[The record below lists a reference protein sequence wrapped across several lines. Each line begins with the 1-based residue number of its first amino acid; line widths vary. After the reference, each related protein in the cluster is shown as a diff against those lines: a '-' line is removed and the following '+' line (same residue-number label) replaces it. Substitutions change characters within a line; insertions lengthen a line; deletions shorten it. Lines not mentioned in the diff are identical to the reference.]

1 MANRRMFSLDIIDSD
16 AFLDMPN
23 ESQNLYFHLAM
34 RADDDGFVNNPKKI
48 QKVIGASDDAV
59 KVLLAKRFILAFD
72 SGVIV
77 IKHWRMHNYIQND
90 RYKETNYKD
99 EKAQLIVDENKA
111 YSQCIQDVSKTE
123 TQVRLELGKSK
134 DSLEIEIG
142 KDKDILSATPLEASI
157 IREIIDYLNS
167 KAGTNYKTTT
177 PKTRTLIK
185 ARLKEGFTLDD
196 FYTVIDKKV
205 LLWGKDIKM
214 QAYLRPETLFGT
226 KFESY
231 LNEVVSQGKILQ
243 AQGVVSEAG
252 AKGVDL
258 MQEWLNERQ

>member
-1 MANRRMFSLDIIDSD
+1 MAERRMFAKTIIDSD

-23 ESQNLYFHLAM
+23 DAQNLYFHLAM
-34 RADDDGFVNNPKKI
+34 RADDDGFVNSPKKI
-48 QKVIGASDDAV
+48 QKIIGASDDAV
-59 KVLLAKRFILAFD
+59 KILLAKKFILAFD

-90 RYKETNYKD
+90 RYKETNYKE
-99 EKAQLIVDENKA
+99 EKATLILDKNKA

-134 DSLEIEIG
+134 DSLEIEIEEV
-142 KDKDILSATPLEASI
+142 KDTLSATPLEASTI
-157 IREIIDYLNS
+157 QEVISYLNL
-167 KAGTNYKTTT
+167 KAGTNYKATT

-214 QAYLRPETLFGT
+214 QAYLRPETLFSP

-252 AKGVDL
+252 AKGIDL

>member
-1 MANRRMFSLDIIDSD
+1 MFSLDVIDSD

-59 KVLLAKRFILAFD
+59 KILLAKKFILAFD

-123 TQVRLELGKSK
+123 TQVRLELELGKSK
-134 DSLEIEIG
+134 DSLEIEIEEV
-142 KDKDILSATPLEASI
+142 KDTLSATPLEASTI
-157 IREIIDYLNS
+157 QEVISYLNL
-167 KAGTNYKTTT
+167 KAGTNYKATT

-214 QAYLRPETLFGT
+214 QAYLRPETLFSP

-243 AQGVVSEAG
+243 AQGMLSDAG
-252 AKGVDL
+252 AKTMEVA
-258 MQEWLNERQ
+258 QEWIND

>member
-1 MANRRMFSLDIIDSD
+1 MPDGDDENAGCLIGTDSK
-16 AFLDMPN
+16 
-23 ESQNLYFHLAM
+23 QQI
-34 RADDDGFVNNPKKI
+34 VNT
-48 QKVIGASDDAV
+48 
-59 KVLLAKRFILAFD
+59 D
-72 SGVIV
+72 SKQQIV
-77 IKHWRMHNYIQND
+77 NTDIQN
-90 RYKETNYKD
+90 T
-99 EKAQLIVDENKA
+99 ENKA

-157 IREIIDYLNS
+157 IQEVISHLNL

-214 QAYLRPETLFGT
+214 QAFLRPETLFGT

>member
-1 MANRRMFSLDIIDSD
+1 M
-16 AFLDMPN
+16 
-23 ESQNLYFHLAM
+23 
-34 RADDDGFVNNPKKI
+34 
-48 QKVIGASDDAV
+48 
-59 KVLLAKRFILAFD
+59 
-72 SGVIV
+72 
-77 IKHWRMHNYIQND
+77 
-90 RYKETNYKD
+90 
-99 EKAQLIVDENKA
+99 
-111 YSQCIQDVSKTE
+111 
-123 TQVRLELGKSK
+123 
-134 DSLEIEIG
+134 
-142 KDKDILSATPLEASI
+142 SATPLEASI

-214 QAYLRPETLFGT
+214 QAFLRPETLFGT

-243 AQGVVSEAG
+243 AQGVLSDAG
-252 AKGVDL
+252 AKTMEVA
-258 MQEWLNERQ
+258 QEWIND

>member
-1 MANRRMFSLDIIDSD
+1 MFSLDIIDSD

-59 KVLLAKRFILAFD
+59 KILLAKKFILAFN

>member
-1 MANRRMFSLDIIDSD
+1 MANRRMFSLDVIDSD

-23 ESQNLYFHLAM
+23 DAQNLYFHLAM
-34 RADDDGFVNNPKKI
+34 RADDDGFVNSPKKI
-48 QKVIGASDDAV
+48 QKIIGASDDAA
-59 KVLLAKRFILAFD
+59 KILLAKKFIIVFD

-90 RYKETNYKD
+90 RYKETNYKE
-99 EKAQLIVDENKA
+99 EKSTLVLDENKA
-111 YSQCIQDVSKTE
+111 YTQCIQDVSKTE

-134 DSLEIEIG
+134 DRLEIEIEEA
-142 KDKDILSATPLEASI
+142 KDTLSATPLEASTI
-157 IREIIDYLNS
+157 QEVISYLNL

-243 AQGVVSEAG
+243 AQGVLSDAG
-252 AKGVDL
+252 AKTMEVA
-258 MQEWLNERQ
+258 QEWIND

>member
-1 MANRRMFSLDIIDSD
+1 MSQPSFYAVIPANVRYDKTIPANAKLLYGEITALCSQEGYCWATNGYFADLYDVSETSISKWISSLVKAGYIYLEIDKEKGNSR
-16 AFLDMPN
+16 L
-23 ESQNLYFHLAM
+23 
-34 RADDDGFVNNPKKI
+34 I
-48 QKVIGASDDAV
+48 
-59 KVLLAKRFILAFD
+59 
-72 SGVIV
+72 
-77 IKHWRMHNYIQND
+77 YIQEVYNKTS
-90 RYKETNYKD
+90 RPIEEKLNTPIEEKLKHNNTLPITTNSTTSN
-99 EKAQLIVDENKA
+99 I
-111 YSQCIQDVSKTE
+111 
-123 TQVRLELGKSK
+123 
-134 DSLEIEIG
+134 
-142 KDKDILSATPLEASI
+142 DIKATPLEASI

-214 QAYLRPETLFGT
+214 QAYLRPETLFSP

>member
-1 MANRRMFSLDIIDSD
+1 MLFRSKVESTEVVSISSKSLSYELRTNIEQIIS
-16 AFLDMPN
+16 
-23 ESQNLYFHLAM
+23 
-34 RADDDGFVNNPKKI
+34 
-48 QKVIGASDDAV
+48 
-59 KVLLAKRFILAFD
+59 
-72 SGVIV
+72 
-77 IKHWRMHNYIQND
+77 
-90 RYKETNYKD
+90 
-99 EKAQLIVDENKA
+99 
-111 YSQCIQDVSKTE
+111 
-123 TQVRLELGKSK
+123 
-134 DSLEIEIG
+134 
-142 KDKDILSATPLEASI
+142 
-157 IREIIDYLNS
+157 YLNE
-167 KAGTNYKTTT
+167 KTGANYKTTT
-177 PKTRTLIK
+177 KSTISHIK

>member
-1 MANRRMFSLDIIDSD
+1 MFSLDIIDSD

-59 KVLLAKRFILAFD
+59 RILLAKKFILAFD

-157 IREIIDYLNS
+157 IREIINYLNS

-196 FYTVIDKKV
+196 FYTVIDKKA

-243 AQGVVSEAG
+243 AQGVLSGAG
-252 AKGVDL
+252 AKTMEVA
-258 MQEWLNERQ
+258 QEWIND